1 LLPLI
6 YPDLFEEKIRFNRIR
21 EFVKDHCL
29 SSLGKERVDE
39 MRFVTLHDV
48 IHRWVNQTNEFK
60 RICVEESSFPTS
72 YYIDVRG
79 PLQRIKV
86 EGLFLEERELFDL
99 RRSLLSVKDIVRF
112 FKNKEEQNLYPFLRE
127 IASKVMVYP
136 VIFDRIDGILNKF
149 GKIKDNASPELARIR
164 SEMVKKQASVSR
176 KMAAILSNA
185 RKEGLVDA
193 DTNVAIR
200 DGRAVI
206 PVPAG
211 NKRKLNGIIH
221 DESATGKTAFIEP
234 SEIVEINNEIRE
246 LEYAERRE
254 INRILIAFADS
265 IRPYI
270 DDLVFSYEFLGIMDF
285 IRAKAK
291 FALQINACLPNMV
304 IHPEV
309 NWEDAIHPLLYIQN
323 SAENKEVVPL
333 TIQLNKEQ
341 RIVLISG
348 PNAGGKSVCLQTV
361 GLLQYMFQCGLLVP
375 MDERSTIGVYK
386 NIFIDI
392 GDQQSIEND
401 LSTYSSHLLNMKYFL
416 KNGTP
421 ETLILIDEFG
431 TGTEPALGGAIA
443 ESVLKEFNAMKLNGV
458 ITTHYTNLKHYASGA
473 EGVENGAMQFDTH
486 QIKPLFKLL
495 IGQPGSS
502 FAFEI
507 ARKIGLPEDLLDS
520 AKQQIGED
528 HINFDKHLREI
539 ARDKRY
545 WEQKRDNIRRKD
557 KQLEDVYEKYQA
569 QLENIKKEREQIIS
583 KARQEAEE
591 LMATANKKIERTIR
605 EIKESQAEKERT
617 KKARASIEKFKN
629 QLDNEQDDKQKKKI
643 DKELERIK
651 RRQQKKNEGAS
662 NDDDILNDQE
672 TSEVQ
677 KESIVVKK
685 EKIDDEV
692 IKKGDKVRLE
702 GQSLPG
708 EVMEITGKNAMVAFG
723 HLVTNVKVSRLEKLS
738 NKQVKQLLKDVYTP
752 GLGSNLADKVRSKKL
767 NFNPDLDV
775 RGHRAEEAIIIVT
788 NHIDDA
794 IMCEVNN
801 VRILHGKGN
810 GILRQMIRE
819 ILNTMPHVKSFKD
832 AHIQQGGSGITVVEL
847 DI

>member
-1 LLPLI
+1 MI
-6 YPDLFEEKIRFNRIR
+6 YPEFFEDKIRFTKVR
-21 EFVKDHCL
+21 ELLKEQCL

-48 IHRWVNQTNEFK
+48 IKRWVNQTNEFK
-60 RICVEESSFPTS
+60 QICVNESSFPTS

-99 RRSLLSVKDIVRF
+99 RRSLTSVKDIVRF
-112 FKNKEEQNLYPFLRE
+112 FKNKEESNQYPYLRE

-136 VIFDRIDGILNKF
+136 YIFERIDAILNKF
-149 GKIKDNASPELARIR
+149 GKIKDSASPELARIR
-164 SEMVKKQASVSR
+164 SEMVKKQSSVSR
-176 KMAAILSNA
+176 KMASILSFA
-185 RKEGLVDA
+185 RKEGLVEADA
-193 DTNVAIR
+193 NVAIR

-221 DESATGKTAFIEP
+221 DESSTGKTSFIEP
-234 SEIVEINNEIRE
+234 TEIVEINNEIRE
-246 LEYAERRE
+246 LQYAEKRE
-254 INRILIAFADS
+254 INRILIAFSDS

-270 DDLVFSYEFLGIMDF
+270 EDLVFSYEFLGIMDF

-291 FALQINACLPNMV
+291 LALRINACLPNMV
-304 IHPEV
+304 NHAEV
-309 NWEDAIHPLLYIQN
+309 NWEDATHPLLYLQH
-323 SAENKEVVPL
+323 SAEGKEVVPL
-333 TIQLNKEQ
+333 DIQLNKEQ

-375 MDERSTIGVYK
+375 MDERSTMGVYK
-386 NIFIDI
+386 HIFIDI

-416 KNGTP
+416 KNGDP

-443 ESVLKEFNAMKLNGV
+443 ESVLKEFNKQGLNGV

-473 EGVENGAMQFDTH
+473 DGIENGAMQFDTH
-486 QIKPLFKLL
+486 QIKPLFKLI

-507 ARKIGLPEDLLDS
+507 ARKIGLPEDLLDE
-520 AKQQIGED
+520 AKNQIGEE

-545 WEQKRDNIRRKD
+545 WEKKRDNIRRKD
-557 KQLEDVYEKYQA
+557 KQLEDVYDKYLE
-569 QLENIKKEREQIIS
+569 QLEKTKKERDQIIKS
-583 KARQEAEE
+583 ARKEAEE

-617 KKARASIEKFKN
+617 KQVRESLSNFKQKLEHQN
-629 QLDNEQDDKQKKKI
+629 DDKQKKKI
-643 DKELERIK
+643 DREIEKIKNRQRKKGEKAVDNELEETQENIVSE
-651 RRQQKKNEGAS
+651 QSKKAS
-662 NDDDILNDQE
+662 EPKQPQVKDDG
-672 TSEVQ
+672 
-677 KESIVVKK
+677 
-685 EKIDDEV
+685 V
-692 IKKGDKVRLE
+692 IRKGDKVRLE
-702 GQSLPG
+702 GQALPG
-708 EVMEITGKNAMVAFG
+708 EVMEVNGKNALVAFG
-723 HLVTNVKVSRLEKLS
+723 HLLTNVKVSRLEKIS
-738 NKQVKQLLKDVYTP
+738 NKQVKQALRNLNQQS
-752 GLGSNLADKVRSKKL
+752 LGATLAEKVRSKKL
-767 NFNPDLDV
+767 VFKPDIDV
-775 RGHRAEEAIIIVT
+775 RGQRTDEAINNVM

-794 IMCEVNN
+794 VMCEVST
-801 VRILHGKGN
+801 VKVLHGKGN

-819 ILNTMPHVKSFKD
+819 MLNTMPHVKSFRD
-832 AHIQQGGSGITVVEL
+832 EHIQHGGSGITIVEI

>member
-1 LLPLI
+1 MI
-6 YPDLFEEKIRFNRIR
+6 YPAFFEEKIRFNRVR
-21 EFVKDHCL
+21 ELIKEQCL
-29 SSLGKERVDE
+29 SSMGKERVDE
-39 MRFVTLHDV
+39 MRYVTLHDV
-48 IHRWVNQTNEFK
+48 VSRWVNQTNEFK
-60 RICVEESSFPTS
+60 KICVEESFPTS

-79 PLQRIKV
+79 PLNRIKV

-112 FKNKEEQNLYPFLRE
+112 FKNKEEQNTYPHLRE

-136 VIFDRIDGILNKF
+136 FVFERIDAILNKF

-164 SEMVKKQASVSR
+164 NEMIKKQGSVSR
-176 KMAAILSNA
+176 KMAAILNHA
-185 RKEGLVDA
+185 RKEGLVEA

-221 DESATGKTAFIEP
+221 DESATGKTSFIEP
-234 SEIVEINNEIRE
+234 TEIVEINNEIRE

-254 INRILIAFADS
+254 INRILVAFSDS
-265 IRPYI
+265 IRPYLE
-270 DDLVFSYEFLGIMDF
+270 DLIFSYEFLGIMDF

-291 FALQINACLPNMV
+291 FALQINACLPKMV
-304 IHPEV
+304 THPEV
-309 NWEDAIHPLLYIQN
+309 DWEDATHPLLYLQH
-323 SAENKEVVPL
+323 SAEGKEVVPL

-375 MDERSTIGVYK
+375 MDQRSTMGIYQH
-386 NIFIDI
+386 IFIDI

-416 KNGTP
+416 KHGTP

-443 ESVLKEFNAMKLNGV
+443 ESVLKQFNAMQLNGV
-458 ITTHYTNLKHYASGA
+458 ITTHYTNLKHYASGVD
-473 EGVENGAMQFDTH
+473 GIENGAMQFDTG
-486 QIKPLFKLL
+486 QIRPLFKLL

-520 AKQQIGED
+520 AKEQIGED

-557 KQLEDVYEKYQA
+557 KQLEDVYEKYLT
-569 QLENIKKEREQIIS
+569 QLEQSKKERNHILE
-583 KARQEAEE
+583 KARLEAEE
-591 LMATANKKIERTIR
+591 LMATANKRIERTIR

-617 KKARASIEKFKN
+617 KKARESLTDFKEKLEN
-629 QLDNEQDDKQKKKI
+629 QDDQQKHKI
-643 DKELERIK
+643 EREIERIK
-651 RRQQKKNEGAS
+651 NRQKRKGEKHDSGDENKGQSDSK
-662 NDDDILNDQE
+662 
-672 TSEVQ
+672 TS
-677 KESIVVKK
+677 VKK
-685 EKIDDEV
+685 GGAKPRVKDDG
-692 IKKGDKVRLE
+692 IIRKGDKVRLE

-708 EVMEITGKNAMVAFG
+708 EVMEITGKNALVAFG
-723 HLVTNVKVSRLEKLS
+723 HLMTNVKITRLEKIS
-738 NKQVKQLLKDVYTP
+738 NKEVKQAMRSLNQP
-752 GLGSNLADKVRSKKL
+752 SLGANVAEQVRKRKL
-767 NFNPDLDV
+767 TFKPDIDV
-775 RGHRAEEAIIIVT
+775 RGQRTEEAIQVVT
-788 NHIDDA
+788 NHIDEA
-794 IMCEVNN
+794 VMCEVGT
-801 VRILHGKGN
+801 VKVLHGKGN
-810 GILRQMIRE
+810 GILRQMLRE
-819 ILNTMPHVKSFKD
+819 MLNTMPHVKSFRD
-832 AHIQQGGSGITVVEL
+832 EHIQHGGSGITIVEI

>member
-1 LLPLI
+1 MI
-6 YPDLFEEKIRFNRIR
+6 YPEFFEEKIRFDRIR
-21 EFVKDHCL
+21 ELIKEQCL
-29 SSLGKERVDE
+29 SSMGKERVDQ
-39 MRFVTLHDV
+39 MRYVTLYDV
-48 IHRWVNQTNEFK
+48 VSRWVHQTNEFK
-60 RICVEESSFPTS
+60 QICMEESSFPTS

-79 PLQRIKV
+79 PLNRIKV

-112 FKNKEEQNLYPFLRE
+112 FKNKEEQNAYPHLRE

-136 VIFDRIDGILNKF
+136 YIFERIDAILNKF
-149 GKIKDNASPELARIR
+149 GKIKDSASPELARIR
-164 SEMVKKQASVSR
+164 NEMIKKQGSVSR
-176 KMAAILSNA
+176 KMAAILNHA
-185 RKEGLVDA
+185 RKEGLVET

-221 DESATGKTAFIEP
+221 DESATGKTSFIEP
-234 SEIVEINNEIRE
+234 AEIVEINNEIRE

-254 INRILIAFADS
+254 INRILVAFSDS
-265 IRPYI
+265 IRPYLE
-270 DDLVFSYEFLGIMDF
+270 DLIFSYEFLGIMDF

-304 IHPEV
+304 TYPEV
-309 NWEDAIHPLLYIQN
+309 NWEDATHPLLYLQN
-323 SAENKEVVPL
+323 SVEGKEVVPL
-333 TIQLNKEQ
+333 SIQLNKEQ

-375 MDERSTIGVYK
+375 MDERSTMGIYQH
-386 NIFIDI
+386 IFIDI

-401 LSTYSSHLLNMKYFL
+401 LSTYSSHLFNMKYFL
-416 KNGTP
+416 RHGTP

-443 ESVLKEFNAMKLNGV
+443 ESVLKRFNTMKMNGV
-458 ITTHYTNLKHYASGA
+458 ITTHYTNLKHYASGV
-473 EGVENGAMQFDTH
+473 EGIENGAMQFDTG
-486 QIKPLFKLL
+486 QIRPLFKLL

-507 ARKIGLPEDLLDS
+507 ARKIGLPEELLDS
-520 AKQQIGED
+520 AKERIGED

-557 KQLEDVYEKYQA
+557 KQLEDVYEKYLT
-569 QLENIKKEREQIIS
+569 QLEQSKKERQQILE
-583 KARQEAEE
+583 KARREAEE
-591 LMATANKKIERTIR
+591 LMATANKRIERTIR

-617 KKARASIEKFKN
+617 KKARESLTNFKERLEKS
-629 QLDNEQDDKQKKKI
+629 DDKQKHRI
-643 DKELERIK
+643 EREIERIK
-651 RRQQKKNEGAS
+651 NRQKRKEERPDGEALSEKKS
-662 NDDDILNDQE
+662 
-672 TSEVQ
+672 
-677 KESIVVKK
+677 KESGSEKKRPTKTSVK
-685 EKIDDEV
+685 DDGMV
-692 IKKGDKVRLE
+692 RKGDKVRLE

-723 HLVTNVKVSRLEKLS
+723 HLITNVKISRLQKIS
-738 NKQVKQLLKDVYTP
+738 NREVKQAMRSLNQQS
-752 GLGSNLADKVRSKKL
+752 LGANMAEQVRKRKL
-767 NFNPDLDV
+767 TFKPDIDV
-775 RGHRAEEAIIIVT
+775 RGQRAEEAIQIVT
-788 NHIDDA
+788 AHIDDA
-794 IMCEVNN
+794 VMCEVGT
-801 VRILHGKGN
+801 VKVLHGKGN
-810 GILRQMIRE
+810 GILRQMLRE
-819 ILNTMPHVKSFKD
+819 MLHTMPHVKSFRD
-832 AHIQQGGSGITVVEL
+832 EHIQYGGSGITIVEI

>member
-1 LLPLI
+1 MI
-6 YPDLFEEKIRFNRIR
+6 YPDFFEEKIRFDKIR
-21 EFVKDHCL
+21 DLIKNQCL

-48 IHRWVNQTNEFK
+48 VHRWVNQTNEFK

-79 PLQRIKV
+79 PLSRIKV

-99 RRSLLSVKDIVRF
+99 RRSLMSVKDIVRF
-112 FKNKEEQNLYPFLRE
+112 FKKKEEDKAYPFLRE

-136 VIFDRIDGILNKF
+136 YIFERIDQILNKF

-164 SEMVKKQASVSR
+164 SEIIKKQSSVSR
-176 KMAAILSNA
+176 KMASILNHA
-185 RKEGLVDA
+185 RMEGLVDS

-206 PVPAG
+206 PIPAG

-234 SEIVEINNEIRE
+234 TEIVEINNEIRE
-246 LEYAERRE
+246 LEYAEKRE
-254 INRILIAFADS
+254 INRILLAFSDS
-265 IRPYI
+265 IRPYLN
-270 DDLVFSYEFLGIMDF
+270 DLIYSYEFLGIMDF

-304 IHPEV
+304 NHPEV
-309 NWEDAIHPLLYIQN
+309 NWEEASHPLLYLQH
-323 SAENKEVVPL
+323 SAEGKEVVPL
-333 TIQLNKEQ
+333 DIQLNKSQ

-375 MDERSTIGVYK
+375 MDERSTVGIYK
-386 NIFIDI
+386 HIFIDI

-416 KNGTP
+416 KHGTP
-421 ETLILIDEFG
+421 ETLVLIDEFG

-443 ESVLKEFNAMKLNGV
+443 ESVLKKFNDMALNGV
-458 ITTHYTNLKHYASGA
+458 ITTHYTNLKHYASGV
-473 EGVENGAMQFDTH
+473 EGIENGAMQFDTH
-486 QIKPLFKLL
+486 QIKPLFKLV

-507 ARKIGLPEDLLDS
+507 ARKIGLPEDLLDE
-520 AKQQIGED
+520 AKAQIGED

-545 WEQKRDNIRRKD
+545 WEKKRDNIRRKD
-557 KQLEDVYEKYQA
+557 KQLEDVYEKYVGH
-569 QLENIKKEREQIIS
+569 LEQTQKERKLIIE
-583 KARQEAEE
+583 KARKEAEE
-591 LMATANKKIERTIR
+591 IMATANKKIERTIR

-617 KKARASIEKFKN
+617 QKARESLNNFKER
-629 QLDNEQDDKQKKKI
+629 LDKTDDKQQKKI
-643 DKELERIK
+643 EREIERIK
-651 RRQQKKNEGAS
+651 NRQKKKGEKVEDDQQEVAKQSHQKQEKKAS
-662 NDDDILNDQE
+662 
-672 TSEVQ
+672 
-677 KESIVVKK
+677 VKK
-685 EKIDDEV
+685 PASEQDKTIRT
-692 IKKGDKVRLE
+692 GDKVRLE

-708 EVMEITGKNAMVAFG
+708 EVMEINGKNALVAFG
-723 HLVTNVKVSRLEKLS
+723 QLITNVKLNRLEKIS
-738 NKQVKQLLKDVYTP
+738 NKQVKQAMRSMNQNS
-752 GLGSNLADKVRSKKL
+752 LGANLSEKVRQRKL
-767 NFNPDLDV
+767 TFKPDIDV
-775 RGHRAEEAIIIVT
+775 RGQRTDEAIQNVT

-794 IMCEVNN
+794 IMCEVSS
-801 VRILHGKGN
+801 VKILHGKGN
-810 GILRQMIRE
+810 GILRQMLRE
-819 ILNTMPHVKSFKD
+819 MLNTMPHVRSFRD
-832 AHIQQGGSGITVVEL
+832 EHIQQGGSGITIVEI

>member
-1 LLPLI
+1 MI
-6 YPDLFEEKIRFNRIR
+6 YPEFFEDKIRFTKIR
-21 EFVKDHCL
+21 ELVKEQCL

-48 IHRWVNQTNEFK
+48 ITRWVNQTNEFRK
-60 RICVEESSFPTS
+60 ICVEETTFPTS

-79 PLQRIKV
+79 PLQRIRV
-86 EGLFLEERELFDL
+86 EGLFLEEREMFDL
-99 RRSLLSVKDIVRF
+99 RRSLTSVKDIVRF
-112 FKNKEEQNLYPFLRE
+112 FKNKEESNTYPYLRD

-136 VIFDRIDGILNKF
+136 YIFERIDGILNKF

-164 SEMVKKQASVSR
+164 NEIVKKQSSVSR
-176 KMAAILSNA
+176 RMASILSHA

-193 DTNVAIR
+193 DANVAIR

-221 DESATGKTAFIEP
+221 DESSTGKTSFIEP
-234 SEIVEINNEIRE
+234 TEIVEINNEIRE

-254 INRILIAFADS
+254 VNRILLAFSDS

-291 FALQINACLPNMV
+291 FALKINACLPKMV
-304 IHPEV
+304 NHPEV
-309 NWEDAIHPLLYIQN
+309 NWEEATHPLLYLQN
-323 SAENKEVVPL
+323 SAEGKEVVPL
-333 TIQLNKEQ
+333 DIQLNKDQ

-361 GLLQYMFQCGLLVP
+361 GLLQYMFQCGMLVP
-375 MDERSTIGVYK
+375 MDTRSTMGVYRH
-386 NIFIDI
+386 IFIDI

-443 ESVLKEFNAMKLNGV
+443 ESVLKEFNKQGLNGV
-458 ITTHYTNLKHYASGA
+458 ITTHYTNLKHYASGV
-473 EGVENGAMQFDTH
+473 EGIENGAMQFDTH
-486 QIKPLFKLL
+486 QIKPLFKLI

-507 ARKIGLPEDLLDS
+507 ARKIGLPEDLLDE
-520 AKQQIGED
+520 AKKQIGEE

-545 WEQKRDNIRRKD
+545 WERKRDNIRRKD
-557 KQLEDVYEKYQA
+557 KQLEDVYEKYLD
-569 QLENIKKEREQIIS
+569 QLENSKKERNKIIES
-583 KARQEAEE
+583 ARKEADE
-591 LMATANKKIERTIR
+591 LMASANKKIERTIR
-605 EIKESQAEKERT
+605 EIKENQAEKERT
-617 KKARASIEKFKN
+617 KQARESLNKFKDR
-629 QLDNEQDDKQKKKI
+629 LEKQDDKQKQKI
-643 DKELERIK
+643 EREIERIK
-651 RRQQKKNEGAS
+651 NRQKKKGEKSIIQEEEFVEGEQNS
-662 NDDDILNDQE
+662 G
-672 TSEVQ
+672 
-677 KESIVVKK
+677 VVKSK
-685 EKIDDEV
+685 PVAQPKVVKDDG
-692 IKKGDKVRLE
+692 IIRKGDKVKLE
-702 GQSLPG
+702 GQALPG
-708 EVMEITGKNAMVAFG
+708 EVMEVNGKNALVAFG
-723 HLVTNVKVSRLEKLS
+723 HLMTNVKVSSLEKVS
-738 NKQVKQLLKDVYTP
+738 NKQVKQALRNLNQP
-752 GLGSNLADKVRSKKL
+752 SLGATLADKVRKKKL
-767 NFNPDLDV
+767 VFKPDIDV
-775 RGHRAEEAIIIVT
+775 RGQRADEAIHNVT

-794 IMCEVNN
+794 VMCEVETIK
-801 VRILHGKGN
+801 ILHGKGN
-810 GILRQMIRE
+810 GILRQMLRE
-819 ILNTMPHVKSFKD
+819 MLNTMPHVKSFRD
-832 AHIQQGGSGITVVEL
+832 EHIQHGGSGITIVEI

>member
-1 LLPLI
+1 MI
-6 YPDLFEEKIRFNRIR
+6 YPEFFEDKIRFTKVR
-21 EFVKDHCL
+21 ELVKEQCL

-48 IHRWVNQTNEFK
+48 ITRWVNQTNEFRK
-60 RICVEESSFPTS
+60 ICVEETSFPTS

-79 PLQRIKV
+79 PLQRIRV
-86 EGLFLEERELFDL
+86 EGLFLEEREMFDL
-99 RRSLLSVKDIVRF
+99 RRSLTSVKDIVRF
-112 FKNKEEQNLYPFLRE
+112 FKNKEESNTYPYLRD

-136 VIFDRIDGILNKF
+136 YIFDRIDGILNKF

-164 SEMVKKQASVSR
+164 NEIVKKQSSVSR
-176 KMAAILSNA
+176 RMASILSHA

-193 DTNVAIR
+193 DANVAIR

-221 DESATGKTAFIEP
+221 DESSTGKTSFIEP
-234 SEIVEINNEIRE
+234 TEIVEINNEIRE

-254 INRILIAFADS
+254 VNRILLAFSDS

-270 DDLVFSYEFLGIMDF
+270 DDLIFSYEFLGIMDF

-291 FALQINACLPNMV
+291 FALKINACLPKMV
-304 IHPEV
+304 NHPEV
-309 NWEDAIHPLLYIQN
+309 NWEEATHPLLYLQN
-323 SAENKEVVPL
+323 SVEGKEVVPL
-333 TIQLNKEQ
+333 DIQLNKDQ

-361 GLLQYMFQCGLLVP
+361 GLLQYMFQCGMLVP
-375 MDERSTIGVYK
+375 MDARSTMGVYRH
-386 NIFIDI
+386 IFIDI

-443 ESVLKEFNAMKLNGV
+443 ESVLKEFNKQGLNGV
-458 ITTHYTNLKHYASGA
+458 ITTHYTNLKHYASGV
-473 EGVENGAMQFDTH
+473 EGIENGAMQFDTH
-486 QIKPLFKLL
+486 QIKPLFKLI

-507 ARKIGLPEDLLDS
+507 ARKIGLPEDLLDE
-520 AKQQIGED
+520 AKKQIGEE

-545 WEQKRDNIRRKD
+545 WEKKRDNIRRKD
-557 KQLEDVYEKYQA
+557 KQLEDVYEKYLD
-569 QLENIKKEREQIIS
+569 QLENSKKERNKIIES
-583 KARQEAEE
+583 ARKEAEE
-591 LMATANKKIERTIR
+591 LMASANKKIERTIR
-605 EIKESQAEKERT
+605 EIKENQAEKERT
-617 KKARASIEKFKN
+617 KQARESLNKFKDRIEK
-629 QLDNEQDDKQKKKI
+629 QDDKQNKKI
-643 DKELERIK
+643 EREIERIK
-651 RRQQKKNEGAS
+651 NRQK
-662 NDDDILNDQE
+662 
-672 TSEVQ
+672 
-677 KESIVVKK
+677 
-685 EKIDDEV
+685 
-692 IKKGDKVRLE
+692 KKGDKDLNKEDEFVETEQRSGIVKSKPLSQPNNNKDDGIIRKGDKVKLE
-702 GQSLPG
+702 GQALPG
-708 EVMEITGKNAMVAFG
+708 EVMEVNGKNAFVAFG
-723 HLVTNVKVSRLEKLS
+723 HLMTSVKVSRLEKVS
-738 NKQVKQLLKDVYTP
+738 NKQVKQALRNLNQP
-752 GLGSNLADKVRSKKL
+752 SLGATLAEKVRKKKL
-767 NFNPDLDV
+767 VFKPDIDV
-775 RGHRAEEAIIIVT
+775 RGQRADEAIHNVT

-794 IMCEVNN
+794 VMCEVETIK
-801 VRILHGKGN
+801 VLHGKGN
-810 GILRQMIRE
+810 GILRQMLRE
-819 ILNTMPHVKSFKD
+819 MLNTMPHVKSFRD
-832 AHIQQGGSGITVVEL
+832 EHIQHGGSGITIVEI

>member
-1 LLPLI
+1 MI
-6 YPDLFEEKIRFNRIR
+6 YPEFFEDKIRFNKVR
-21 EFVKDHCL
+21 ELIKEQCL

-39 MRFVTLHDV
+39 MRYVTLHDV
-48 IHRWVNQTNEFK
+48 IYRWVNQANEFK

-86 EGLFLEERELFDL
+86 EGLFLEEREIFDL

-112 FKNKEEQNLYPFLRE
+112 FKSKEEQNLYPFLRE

-136 VIFDRIDGILNKF
+136 YIFERIDGILNKF

-164 SEMVKKQASVSR
+164 NEIIKKQGSVSR
-176 KMAAILSNA
+176 KMAAILSHA
-185 RKEGLVDA
+185 RKEGLVEA

-221 DESATGKTAFIEP
+221 DESSTGKTSFIEP
-234 SEIVEINNEIRE
+234 AEIVEINNEIRE

-254 INRILIAFADS
+254 VQRILMAFSGS
-265 IRPYI
+265 IRSYI
-270 DDLVFSYEFLGIMDF
+270 DDLIFSYEFLGIMDF

-304 IHPEV
+304 NHPEV
-309 NWEDAIHPLLYIQN
+309 NWEDALHPLLYLQH
-323 SAENKEVVPL
+323 SAEGKEVVPL

-375 MDERSTIGVYK
+375 MDERSTMGVYK

-416 KNGTP
+416 KNSNP

-443 ESVLKEFNAMKLNGV
+443 ESVLKQFNSMKLNGV
-458 ITTHYTNLKHYASGA
+458 ITTHYTNLKHYASGV
-473 EGVENGAMQFDTH
+473 EGIENGAMQFDTH

-507 ARKIGLPEDLLDS
+507 ARKIGLPEDLLDN
-520 AKQQIGED
+520 AKAQIGED

-545 WEQKRDNIRRKD
+545 WEKKRDNIRRKD
-557 KQLEDVYEKYQA
+557 KQLDEVYDKYLQ
-569 QLENIKKEREQIIS
+569 QLERSKKERDRIIES
-583 KARQEAEE
+583 AQKEAEE
-591 LMATANKKIERTIR
+591 LMSTANKKIEKTIR

-617 KKARASIEKFKN
+617 KKARESLGVFKEKLDKKDDKKQRKIEREIEKIKN
-629 QLDNEQDDKQKKKI
+629 RQLKKSENKEETHQEGSGKEQLKTNPLKHNNAKKVIEDNI
-643 DKELERIK
+643 IR
-651 RRQQKKNEGAS
+651 
-662 NDDDILNDQE
+662 
-672 TSEVQ
+672 
-677 KESIVVKK
+677 
-685 EKIDDEV
+685 
-692 IKKGDKVRLE
+692 KGDSVKLE

-708 EVMEITGKNAMVAFG
+708 EVLELNGKNALVAFG
-723 HLVTNVKVSRLEKLS
+723 QLMTNVKVSRLEKLS
-738 NKQVKQLLKDVYTP
+738 KNQVKQVMRSVHQP
-752 GLGSNLADKVRSKKL
+752 SLGANVAEKVRQRKL
-767 NFNPDLDV
+767 TFKPDIDV
-775 RGHRAEEAIIIVT
+775 RGQRADEAIQIVT
-788 NHIDDA
+788 NHIDEA
-794 IMCEVNN
+794 VMCEVSSIK
-801 VRILHGKGN
+801 ILHGKGN
-810 GILRQMIRE
+810 GILRKMLRE
-819 ILNTMPHVKSFKD
+819 MLNTMPHVKSCRD
-832 AHIQQGGSGITVVEL
+832 EHIQYGGSGITIVEI